1 MGRKSAPSSFICPVI
16 DSPRFSLDATQEPA
30 EAPGEEE
37 AVIDNI
43 VENEA
48 PITDDFDTWFH
59 HEVYERFLPENPSVL
74 QSPRSAAGCSVLMCL
89 IASIVCAK
97 FGVLFVPEDSPDA
110 VFVSRHA
117 ETAAAAGSV
126 VIGNLIGN
134 HWYERYR
141 MALAN
146 GQTPALRPAREA
158 GRLALV
164 WLVTHSLI
172 CGPVAALTLGAGML
186 RVARM
191 GVPVRHKTLD
201 VFGLAMRGVG
211 TLAFIVLCSFGGTVL
226 LWYKHRRL
234 SRVRAAHAVAAT

>member
-1 MGRKSAPSSFICPVI
+1 MPSNTDAIGRNQP
-16 DSPRFSLDATQEPA
+16 LDAVQEPIRIP
-30 EAPGEEE
+30 EEEE
-37 AVIDNI
+37 AEINNAQ
-43 VENEA
+43 NEA
-48 PITDDFDTWFH
+48 SISDDFDTWFH
-59 HEVYERFLPENPSVL
+59 RKVYERFLPENPSVL

-89 IASIVCAK
+89 IASIVSAK
-97 FGVLFVPEDSPDA
+97 FGVLFVPETHPDA
-110 VFVSRHA
+110 VFVARHA

-164 WLVTHSLI
+164 WMVTHSLI
-172 CGPVAALTLGAGML
+172 CGPVAALSLGAGML

-191 GVPVRHKTLD
+191 GTPMRHKTLEI
-201 VFGLAMRGVG
+201 FGLAMRGVG
-211 TLAFIVLCSFGGTVL
+211 TMAFIVLCSFGGTVL
-226 LWYKHRRL
+226 LWYKHRCL

>member
-1 MGRKSAPSSFICPVI
+1 MQG
-16 DSPRFSLDATQEPA
+16 SPT
-30 EAPGEEE
+30 PGEEE
-37 AVIDNI
+37 TVIDNTA
-43 VENEA
+43 NNT
-48 PITDDFDTWFH
+48 PIPEDFDTWFH
-59 HEVYERFLPENPSVL
+59 REVYERFLPENPSVL

-89 IASIVCAK
+89 IASIVSAK
-97 FGVLFVPEDSPDA
+97 LGVLFVPEDSPDA
-110 VFVSRHA
+110 VFVARHA
-117 ETAAAAGSV
+117 ETSAAAGSV

-172 CGPVAALTLGAGML
+172 CGPVVALTLGAGVL

-191 GVPVRHKTLD
+191 GTLMRHKTLD
-201 VFGLAMRGVG
+201 IFALAMRGVG
-211 TLAFIVLCSFGGTVL
+211 TMAFIALCSFGGTVL
-226 LWYKHRRL
+226 LWYKHRCL
-234 SRVRAAHAVAAT
+234 SRIRAAHAVAAT